1 MLRKVY
7 LEGEISQ
14 KYGKVF
20 DMNVSSIRDVFNILQ
35 ANFEGV
41 RHYLVDCEK
50 KGISFSFQVAGKEI
64 SAEQDL
70 VLPIEKGDVV
80 VSAVPAGSKSGG
92 GKLFA
97 ALAIA
102 SLFLIPGALAASGGV
117 GSGFLGS
124 TAAATSGAAG
134 AVTLN
139 LGGQLLAGLAV
150 NLAITGLQQIM
161 APDPSTDTEE
171 PASYLFNGS
180 QQNVVEG
187 DPVPVLY
194 GELRVPGQPIN
205 FGVIS
210 ASRTY
215 TSNNSSNGGGFAA
228 GDTGSGNT
236 GNVATAED

>member
-7 LEGEISQ
+7 LEGEIAQ

-35 ANFEGV
+35 ANFEEV
-41 RHYLVDCEK
+41 RHYLVECEK
-50 KGISFSFQVAGKEI
+50 KGIGFSFQVAGKDLSE
-64 SAEQDL
+64 EQDL
-70 VLPIEKGDVV
+70 VGDVV
-80 VSAVPAGSKSGG
+80 VSAIPAGSKKGG
-92 GKLFA
+92 SKLFA

-102 SLFLIPGALAASGGV
+102 SLFIIPGALAGAGGT
-117 GSGFLGS
+117 GAGFLGS
-124 TAAATSGAAG
+124 TTAAG
-134 AVTLN
+134 VTTLN

-150 NLAITGLQQIM
+150 NLAMTGLQQLM
-161 APDPSTDTEE
+161 APDPSTDTDE

-210 ASRTY
+210 STRTY
-215 TSNNSSNGGGFAA
+215 MANNSSNGGGFAS
-228 GDTGSGNT
+228 GDTGSGTT
-236 GNVATAED
+236 GTVSTKED

>member
-7 LEGEISQ
+7 LEGEIAQ

-41 RHYLVDCEK
+41 RHYLVDCER
-50 KGISFSFQVAGKEI
+50 KGINFSFQVAGKSI
-64 SAEQDL
+64 DSDQDL
-70 VLPIEKGDVV
+70 ILPIEEGDVL

-102 SLFLIPGALAASGGV
+102 SLFMIPGAI
-117 GSGFLGS
+117 
-124 TAAATSGAAG
+124 GAAG
-134 AVTLN
+134 ASGVLGSTTAAGITTLN
-139 LGGQLLAGLAV
+139 IGGNLLAGLAI
-150 NLAITGLQQIM
+150 NLAITGLQQLM

-210 ASRTY
+210 STRTY
-215 TSNNSSNGGGFAA
+215 TANNSSNGGGFAA

-236 GNVATAED
+236 GFTSTAED